1 MIQFPGVGH
10 PLVDG
15 QSSKSTLQGET
26 TSSVVTNRQGQ
37 TISARL
43 TTSYSYTETRY
54 SPTGYSA
61 PVTYSP
67 PSSSPPS
74 SSPATGAGQTSVS
87 ETQAVGDTTVNPGA
101 ATILAFI
108 EQRLVTD
115 LADGATAEELQSR
128 LQAGFEGFMQG
139 FSEAKTQLE
148 EMGLFD
154 GEVKSTIDRMFN
166 DVVNGFAELA
176 DKYELEN
183 PAADVELNEVP
194 EPPPAAGQEV
204 AAEAA
209 PVVAQSPGETLN
221 QFVEDTARNREAE
234 RLQTLL
240 APTQDFYSQMEDAQ
254 LDKEESESRLFN
266 FQLRTTD
273 GDLVNIRSYSDQGQR
288 TQVNADGTRLDQGG
302 MNDFRFSVEG
312 DLDVDELRAINDLLS
327 QLNEVASTFFEGDV
341 YDAYEKALEVGF
353 DSNEIARFSLNLT
366 QVEYSRVTNT
376 YGSVAQAGSDKL
388 QVGDHQGVAA
398 APVIDNRVARLGAFI
413 QQLEN
418 LRQQSEHLGFSG
430 HRTRDLAEFVARP
443 QFGQHPR
450 FGQFKPFMGEMLGAL
465 QRQS

>member
-15 QSSKSTLQGET
+15 QTNKSTQQGET

-54 SPTGYSA
+54 SPTGYTA

-67 PSSSPPS
+67 PSSSPT
-74 SSPATGAGQTSVS
+74 TGAGQAAVS
-87 ETQAVGDTTVNPGA
+87 ETQAVGDTNVNPGA

-139 FSEAKTQLE
+139 FGEAKTQLE

-194 EPPPAAGQEV
+194 ATPVAGAEV
-204 AAEAA
+204 DVEAA
-209 PVVAQSPGETLN
+209 PVVAPSPDETLN

-288 TQVNADGTRLDQGG
+288 TQVNADGTRVDQGG

-430 HRTRDLAEFVARP
+430 QRTRDLAEFVARP
-443 QFGQHPR
+443 QFGEHPR